1 MTKQVNT
8 LLSSR
13 LVSIE
18 RQCCLNAQYFRRECL
33 DIEGIPSEVEA
44 DNLEEKVVA
53 IFEKLGCNIPTE
65 RLKLATG
72 SVKRTTQS
80 LSSFHQGRTA
90 SRFGMSGETY
100 LVKTSCSSIRHA
112 YQKVIWAKRKKLHS
126 LGKIHSILFWVA
138 QLRLESAKIVPRCL

>member
-8 LLSSR
+8 LLLSR

-53 IFEKLGCNIPTE
+53 IFE
-65 RLKLATG
+65 
-72 SVKRTTQS
+72 SWDV
-80 LSSFHQGRTA
+80 
-90 SRFGMSGETY
+90 MS
-100 LVKTSCSSIRHA
+100 
-112 YQKVIWAKRKKLHS
+112 
-126 LGKIHSILFWVA
+126 
-138 QLRLESAKIVPRCL
+138 QLND